1 MTTDT
6 ADVKMTEKALEE
18 DTAAFEDTTQDCLVC
33 QTKVADEAYNKSLS
47 EELEV
52 LAKTKDV
59 ISEKTGDSE
68 YRDNVIERRFGTTIP
83 RKSVNTASPLKKKK
97 NLPKKQPPSK
107 KTQKKHKKK
116 KKIPGHRWDSPSWG
130 ALDPMFLSQ

>member
-59 ISEKTGDSE
+59 ISEKTDDSE
-68 YRDNVIERRFGTTIP
+68 YRDNRSMLSSSGGLAFELN
-83 RKSVNTASPLKKKK
+83 KSENSIGIDAARISC
-97 NLPKKQPPSK
+97 
-107 KTQKKHKKK
+107 
-116 KKIPGHRWDSPSWG
+116 
-130 ALDPMFLSQ
+130 